1 MILSCP
7 ACATRYRHEG
17 LPVGS
22 PARCGQCDRVFP
34 VPPGR
39 AYFVETMTV
48 RGLMKA
54 FEESRR
60 QW

>member
-48 RGLMKA
+48 
-54 FEESRR
+54 E
-60 QW
+60 